1 MRELAGQPDTENTH
15 MTDPK
20 TKPPWRRGGGGKL
33 ARSEQ
38 VSIRLDPKLRF
49 AAELAAGKERR
60 TLSSFI
66 ESAVERAVKEVGVT
80 YCNIDKRHITA
91 DEVTRKVWD
100 VDEVSRFTAM
110 GINYPELLTHDEQK
124 KWKFISAHDEFWVT
138 TEPLENPYIDEPG
151 VERLAEITAMID
163 AWTFKHARDPSVP
176 EPKLNPDDW
185 SLLYQALRL
194 EGVRFPNDPLIRAA
208 WDLIEAHTLGGEKFD
223 WQRFKAV
230 AEALKQEQARE
241 GLGHGA

>member
-20 TKPPWRRGGGGKL
+20 TKRRGGGGKL

-49 AAELAAGKERR
+49 AAELAASKERR

-110 GINYPELLTHDEQK
+110 GIYYPELLTHDEQK
-124 KWKFISAHDEFWVT
+124 KWKFISAHDEFWMI
-138 TEPLENPYIDEPG
+138 TEALDGPFIDETD
-151 VERLAEITAMID
+151 VERLAEIAAMLD
-163 AWTFKHARDPSVP
+163 TWSFKHARDSSVP

-185 SLLYQALRL
+185 SLLYQAVQPH
-194 EGVRFPNDPLIRAA
+194 GVRVTNDPLIRAA

-230 AEALKQEQARE
+230 ADAWRQEQEKE
-241 GLGHGA
+241 GLSHGA